1 MASYPELKQ
10 LILSGAVKSFDDWF
24 QFIEAKQ
31 FMEDT
36 GIKIR
41 RLKALR
47 LVPGEMSIN
56 ELLLISKLLDID
68 HCTLGAFLH
77 SDFKIRQQ

>member
-10 LILSGAVKSFDDWF
+10 MILAGAVKSFDDWF
-24 QFIEAKQ
+24 GFIEAKK

-36 GIKIR
+36 GMSIR

-47 LVPGEMSIN
+47 LVPGEMSLN
-56 ELLLISKLLDID
+56 ELVKISDLLDID
-68 HCTLGAFLH
+68 PGTLGAIIQKEY
-77 SDFKIRQQ
+77 KIRQQ

>member
-10 LILSGAVKSFDDWF
+10 MILSMAVKSFDDWF
-24 QFIEAKQ
+24 RFIEQKQ

-36 GIKIR
+36 GMSIR

-47 LVPGEMSIN
+47 RLPGEMSLA
-56 ELLLISKLLDID
+56 EVATISNLLDID
-68 HCTLGAFLH
+68 PGILGAFLH

>member
-24 QFIEAKQ
+24 GFIEQKQ
-31 FMEDT
+31 FMADT
-36 GIKIR
+36 GMSVR

-47 LVPGEMSIN
+47 HLPGEMSIN
-56 ELLLISKLLDID
+56 ELVKIGNLLDID
-68 HCTLGAFLH
+68 PGILGAIIQ
-77 SDFKIRQQ
+77 KEYKVRQQ

>member
-1 MASYPELKQ
+1 MASYLELKQ

-24 QFIEAKQ
+24 GFIEAKK
-31 FMEDT
+31 FMEDA
-36 GIKIR
+36 GMSVR

-56 ELLLISKLLDID
+56 ELLLISNLLDID

-77 SDFKIRQQ
+77 ADFKIRQQ